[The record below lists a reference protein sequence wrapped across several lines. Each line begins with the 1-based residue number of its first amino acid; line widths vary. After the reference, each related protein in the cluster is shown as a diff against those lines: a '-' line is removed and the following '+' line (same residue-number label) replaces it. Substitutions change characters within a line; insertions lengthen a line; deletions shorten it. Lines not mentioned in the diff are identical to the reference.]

1 MMHHQDNYGIE
12 VDNIYMEEHA
22 KRGWDDMHFVDRS
35 EDGSSSSPSQADL
48 DENDIVQKRPSSVKK
63 RAIIFIV
70 VIAAFAA
77 ILGLGY
83 GIGYGIGAMA
93 DNRDAR
99 SSNMNAVTIEDCMGY
114 YTSSNSVPTYSPT
127 TYSPTA
133 SPISEEDQLV
143 AMFFPV
149 FSNDMPIITD
159 DDEVVTPEEGSNSD
173 VSNGDGPV
181 RRLGSPT
188 KTDTKFMSLSRH
200 HDEQRVSTN
209 TLVSFVYRSMVI
221 SKRYLTLVSSIIP
234 ISIRNWHARNSFA
247 SKYIQW
253 RPRLSQ
259 IIMNREG
266 DSRFTALHTNI

>member
-22 KRGWDDMHFVDRS
+22 KRGWDDMNFVDRS
-35 EDGSSSSPSQADL
+35 EDGSSPSQTDLDL
-48 DENDIVQKRPSSVKK
+48 DENDIVQQRPSSMKK
-63 RAIIFIV
+63 RAIIAFV
-70 VIAAFAA
+70 AIAAFAA

-99 SSNMNAVTIEDCMGY
+99 SSNMNAVTIEECMGY
-114 YTSSNSVPTYSPT
+114 YTSSISVPTYSPT
-127 TYSPTA
+127 TNSPTA

-159 DDEVVTPEEGSNSD
+159 DDEVVTPGDGSD
-173 VSNGDGPV
+173 GSNGDGRV

-188 KTDTKFMSLSRH
+188 TTDTKLMSLSRH

-209 TLVSFVYRSMVI
+209 TLVSFVSW
-221 SKRYLTLVSSIIP
+221 SSG
-234 ISIRNWHARNSFA
+234 N
-247 SKYIQW
+247 
-253 RPRLSQ
+253 
-259 IIMNREG
+259 
-266 DSRFTALHTNI
+266 